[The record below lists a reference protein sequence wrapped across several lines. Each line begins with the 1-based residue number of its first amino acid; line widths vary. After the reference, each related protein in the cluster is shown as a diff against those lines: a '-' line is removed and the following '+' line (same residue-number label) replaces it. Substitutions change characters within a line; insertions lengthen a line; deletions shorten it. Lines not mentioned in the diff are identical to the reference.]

1 MNDNSA
7 TRAAPAAT
15 TNMVHGMLWMVF
27 SCAAMAGIAAIA
39 RHLASEMHPYMIM
52 FFRLL
57 TAQIC
62 MLPWLFHR
70 GIGVLKTERLGLYA
84 IRALFTCGAMLTW
97 FFAVAQV
104 PIADV
109 VAVSFVT
116 PIFATV
122 GAALVLRETVRLR
135 RWTATAIGFV
145 GVMIILRPGLVEL
158 SAGHWAALASA
169 VFGSFTVLIIK
180 SLSRTE
186 DPTKV
191 VFYVGLF
198 LLPVS
203 AVLAATQ
210 WETPARHLWVWV
222 ALIGPV
228 ATIAHVTLVKAMSLA
243 DASAI
248 LPFDFARLPFAALL
262 GWLAFGE
269 LSDLW
274 TWVGALVI
282 FGSGVYIGRR
292 EAVLGRRVRPAAQ
305 PGVQ

>member
-1 MNDNSA
+1 MTGDTGSIPDQRDGGIARSA
-7 TRAAPAAT
+7 
-15 TNMVHGMLWMVF
+15 VWMLV

-39 RHLASEMHPYMIM
+39 RHLAVEMHPFMIM

-57 TAQIC
+57 VAQLC
-62 MLPWLFHR
+62 MLPWLFYH
-70 GIGVLKTERLGLYA
+70 GIGVLRTERLGLYA

-97 FFAVAQV
+97 FTAVATV

-109 VAVSFVT
+109 TALTFIT

-122 GAALVLRETVRLR
+122 GAAVFLRETVRAR
-135 RWTATAIGFV
+135 RWTATVIGFV
-145 GVMIILRPGLVEL
+145 GAMIILRPGFVEL
-158 SAGHWAALASA
+158 SSGHWLAIASA
-169 VFGSFTVLIIK
+169 GFGSVTVLIIK

-203 AVLAATQ
+203 MILASTV
-210 WETPARHLWVWV
+210 WVTPPRHLWIWIA
-222 ALIGPV
+222 ALGPV
-228 ATIAHVTLVKAMSLA
+228 ATVAHITLVKAMSLA
-243 DASAI
+243 DASAV

-269 LSDLW
+269 ISDIW
-274 TWVGALVI
+274 TWIGAAVI
-282 FGSGVYIGRR
+282 FVSGIYIGRR
-292 EAVLGRRVRPAAQ
+292 ETQLGRKVRPTGQ
-305 PGVQ
+305 PGIQ

>member
-1 MNDNSA
+1 MPP
-7 TRAAPAAT
+7 TAP
-15 TNMVHGMLWMVF
+15 NMVQGMLWMIF
-27 SCAAMAGIAAIA
+27 SCAMMAGVAALA
-39 RHLASEMHPYMIM
+39 RHLTSDMHPYMVV
-52 FFRLL
+52 FFRLA
-57 TAQIC
+57 TAQVC
-62 MLPWLFHR
+62 MLPWLFKH
-70 GIGVLKTERLGLYA
+70 GPGVLRTERMWLYA
-84 IRALFTCGAMLTW
+84 TRAVFTLGGMLTW
-97 FFAVAQV
+97 FYAVSVV
-104 PIADV
+104 PITDV
-109 VAVSFVT
+109 IAISFVT

-122 GAALVLRETVRLR
+122 GAALVLREVVRIR
-135 RWTATAIGFV
+135 RWTATVIGFI
-145 GVMIILRPGLVEL
+145 GAMIILRPGLVEL
-158 SAGHWAALASA
+158 TLAHWAVLASA
-169 VFGSFTVLIIK
+169 GCAAVTVLIVK

-203 AVLAATQ
+203 AVLAATV
-210 WETPARHLWVWV
+210 WETPPRHLWLGI

-269 LSDLW
+269 VSDAW
-274 TWVGALVI
+274 TWVGAAVI
-282 FGSGVYIGRR
+282 FASSLYIARR
-292 EAVLGRRVRPAAQ
+292 EAKLGRRVRPTAQ